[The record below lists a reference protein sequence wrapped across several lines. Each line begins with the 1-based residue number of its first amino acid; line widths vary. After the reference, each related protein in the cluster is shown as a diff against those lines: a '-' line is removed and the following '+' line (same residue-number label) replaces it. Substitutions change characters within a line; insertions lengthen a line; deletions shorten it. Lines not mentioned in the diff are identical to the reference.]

1 MGHHLVG
8 TPPKKDWLF
17 FRGLK
22 KKLVVVVVVVVVAG
36 VVVVVVVVV
45 VYIFKASSKFL
56 SGIRHVSRI
65 GAWDSS

>member
-22 KKLVVVVVVVVVAG
+22 KKLVVVVAG
-36 VVVVVVVVV
+36 VVVVVVVVVV

>member
-1 MGHHLVG
+1 MKGIG

-22 KKLVVVVVVVVVAG
+22 KKLI
-36 VVVVVVVVV
+36 VVVVVVVV

-65 GAWDSS
+65 GAWDSSCLLCNSTEL